1 MEYEFIKQRLPGRI
15 APGDEIII
23 FNSDEPC
30 ENGKWH
36 IADVDGI
43 SGEVMLV
50 GLGSNGGSI
59 MQINMLEGE

>member
-1 MEYEFIKQRLPGRI
+1 MRQLGI
-15 APGDEIII
+15 A
-23 FNSDEPC
+23 C
-30 ENGKWH
+30 QNGKWH

-59 MQINMLEGE
+59 MQINMASEP